1 MNSCCVTQTSIWHYL
16 DNTTLFHLS
25 PLLSVWRQGPGES
38 AAGLIDYW
46 IPIHHPLYTALYTV
60 IRQPI
65 HHITNYSKL
74 VPRPIYTVALS
85 TCIHLSGKVFSY
97 LNTYGH
103 DTNIDRNL
111 KNLKLLLFCKSGD
124 VMEQL
129 LWSPLPA
136 ALYRWDATR
145 NPFRPQCC
153 PKVLRELHEVH
164 QTSISWQA
172 RLDFSFKFGFEN

>member
-1 MNSCCVTQTSIWHYL
+1 MKT
-16 DNTTLFHLS
+16 
-25 PLLSVWRQGPGES
+25 GPGGKCS
-38 AAGLIDYW
+38 WPDRLLDSYTPS
-46 IPIHHPLYTALYTV
+46 PIHCTIHCYTSTRTPSTLNCF
-60 IRQPI
+60 QG
-65 HHITNYSKL
+65 L
-74 VPRPIYTVALS
+74 YTVALS

-164 QTSISWQA
+164 QTSISWRPQ
-172 RLDFSFKFGFEN
+172 LDFSFKFGFEN